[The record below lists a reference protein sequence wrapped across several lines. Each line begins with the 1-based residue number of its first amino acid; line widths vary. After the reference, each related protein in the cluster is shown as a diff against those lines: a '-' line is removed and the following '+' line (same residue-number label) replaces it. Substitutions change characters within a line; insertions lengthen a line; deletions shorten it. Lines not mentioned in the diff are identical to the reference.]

1 MARSGQISKSVI
13 LVLALAATA
22 SPGLSAGKDEAA
34 AECRR
39 LAGPA
44 TAAAAVSKQAVDDY
58 FRALV
63 SARAACERAVIGP
76 DPDPESLFQVAVLM
90 QRDAQHALALEVFEL
105 AAAAGVAAARTK
117 VGDYYNFGT
126 GGIGEDH
133 QRAVAEYRA
142 AAEAGDLPA
151 KATLAIMYQLG
162 RGTSRDFRQM
172 VGLLEEAANGGY
184 HFAQLRLAAIYMN
197 PTSSMPRGLA
207 DELGLPDVVKAAEM
221 LERSAAQGNED
232 ASRALKQL
240 YSEDGPVTDPVQ
252 RAALIRRSAQTG
264 DATAINALGFL
275 HERGEGVDYDPAL
288 AASYYV
294 QALETGKVQVTEI
307 RGRVDGRTVDWDRA
321 TAVEF
326 QRLLQ
331 ERGLYQGPLDGLIG
345 GGTLGAARRL
355 AQ

>member
-1 MARSGQISKSVI
+1 MI
-13 LVLALAATA
+13 LAGALVALATPA
-22 SPGLSAGKDEAA
+22 LSQGKQAA
-34 AECRR
+34 AEDCVR
-39 LAGPA
+39 LSGPA
-44 TAAAAVSKQAVDDY
+44 TAAAPVSKQAVDDY
-58 FRALV
+58 FRGLV
-63 SARAACERAVIGP
+63 EARAACERAVIGP
-76 DPDPESLFQVAVLM
+76 EPDPQALFQVAVLM

-105 AAAAGVAAARTK
+105 AAEAGIAAAHTK
-117 VGDYYNFGT
+117 IGDYYNFGT
-126 GGIGEDH
+126 GDVKEDH
-133 QRAVAEYRA
+133 ARAVAEYRT

-172 VGLLEEAANGGY
+172 VTLLEESADAGY

-221 LERSAAQGNED
+221 LERASAQGNED
-232 ASRALKQL
+232 AARALKQL
-240 YSEDGPVTDPVQ
+240 YSEDGPVTDPAQ
-252 RAALIRRSAQTG
+252 RAALIRRSAEGG
-264 DATAINALGFL
+264 DGTAINALGFL
-275 HERGEGVDYDPAL
+275 YERGLGVDYDPVL

-294 QALETGKVQVTEI
+294 LALETGAVSVNEI
-307 RGRVDGRTVDWDRA
+307 RGRIDGRAVDWDRD

-331 ERGLYQGPLDGLIG
+331 ERGLYDGPLDGLVG

-355 AQ
+355 AP